1 MTKWE
6 YLNVATRKKLTS
18 GGFLVSNYLKDTRMS
33 GIHDKLIE
41 EAFTD
46 LGNDGWELVSSYNYG
61 PSPPLFV
68 FKRPLG

>member
-6 YLNVATRKKLTS
+6 YLNVPTRKKLTGS
-18 GGFLVSNYLKDTRMS
+18 GFLVSNYLKDTRMS
-33 GIHDKLIE
+33 GIHGKLIE

-46 LGNDGWELVSSYNYG
+46 LGNDGWELVSSYNHG
-61 PSPPLFV
+61 QSPPSFV